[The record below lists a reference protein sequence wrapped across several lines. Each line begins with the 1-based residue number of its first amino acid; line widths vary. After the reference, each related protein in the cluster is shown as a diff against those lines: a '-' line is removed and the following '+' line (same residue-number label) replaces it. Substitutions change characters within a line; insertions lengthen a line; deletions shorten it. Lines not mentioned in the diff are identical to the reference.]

1 MKLKDLLLLVLLSAI
16 WGGSF
21 ILMRILSPAI
31 GPVGT
36 AFSRLFI
43 AGLFFIVYYLITGQP
58 LHFKRDWKII
68 ALIGVINSAIP
79 FLLFAIAALHIPA
92 ALSSIINSMS
102 PMFGLIFAVLLL
114 NDRLTVRRV
123 SGVALGIVG
132 VVIISGSKSLA
143 TTTAGYL
150 ALLACLLAA
159 TCYGLGSTLVKKY
172 AAHIEPVV
180 MAGLSQFFASLSLLP
195 FAIFQ
200 RVDYQINGKVIVA
213 LLILAIICSGLAY
226 LIYYSLVRRIG
237 PTKTLTV
244 TFLIPIFGM
253 LWGFLIL
260 AEAIA
265 KVMIYGMLFV
275 LFGTFLVLYQ
285 PPKNS
290 KGSQ

>member
-1 MKLKDLLLLVLLSAI
+1 MKLKDLLLLILLAAI

-21 ILMRILSPAI
+21 ILMRILAPAI

-43 AGLFFIVYYLITGQP
+43 AGVFFIVYYRIIGQS

-68 ALIGVINSAIP
+68 ALIGVVNSAVP

-92 ALSSIINSMS
+92 ALSSIINSTS
-102 PMFGLIFAVLLL
+102 PMFGLIFTVLLL
-114 NDRLTVRRV
+114 NDRLTVRRIAGILLGII
-123 SGVALGIVG
+123 GVA
-132 VVIISGSKSLA
+132 IISGSGALPA
-143 TTTAGYL
+143 TAQGYL
-150 ALLACLLAA
+150 AILACLLAA

-195 FAIFQ
+195 IAVLQ

-253 LWGFLIL
+253 LWGFIIL
-260 AEAIA
+260 GEAIYP
-265 KVMIYGMLFV
+265 VMIFGMLFV
-275 LFGTFLVLYQ
+275 FVGTFLVLYQ
-285 PPKNS
+285 PPDGAKD
-290 KGSQ
+290 KC